1 MNITASHTTGPNSRR
16 NRPARANRCGAV
28 LVEFALVLPIL
39 VTIVLAAIDFG
50 RFAHSHIAVTN
61 SARVG
66 AGYACTH
73 PFTTGTQ
80 SLWQTKIREAV
91 KNEMQGVANYDNTL
105 LAMTSPLV
113 TTDSDGQKRVR
124 VEVKYPFQTLV
135 TWPFVPSSFLMTRA
149 VEMRF
154 IR

>member
-1 MNITASHTTGPNSRR
+1 MNITASSVAGPTIRHSRR
-16 NRPARANRCGAV
+16 ARADRCGAV
-28 LVEFALVLPIL
+28 LVEFALILPIL
-39 VTIVLAAIDFG
+39 VAIVLAAIDFG

-66 AGYACTH
+66 AGYACMH

-80 SLWQTKIREAV
+80 ALWQAKIREAV
-91 KNEMQGVANYDNTL
+91 KNEMQGVVNYDNTL
-105 LAMTSPLV
+105 LTMTSPQV

-124 VEVKYPFQTLV
+124 IEVKYPFHTLV
-135 TWPFVPSSFLMTRA
+135 TWPFIPNNFLMTRA

-154 IR
+154 MR

>member
-1 MNITASHTTGPNSRR
+1 MRVCPRTMRVRCH
-16 NRPARANRCGAV
+16 ARDGRSGAV
-28 LVEFALVLPIL
+28 LIEFALILPLL
-39 VTIVLAAIDFG
+39 VTIALAAIDYG
-50 RFAHSHIAVTN
+50 RFAHAHMAVTN

-66 AGYACTH
+66 AGYAAMH

-80 SLWQTKIREAV
+80 SIWQSKIRDAV
-91 KNEMQGVANYDNTL
+91 KKEMQGISNYDDTKL
-105 LAMTSPLV
+105 TMTAPQV
-113 TTDSDGQKRVR
+113 TTDSDGQRRVR

-135 TWPFVPSSFLMTRA
+135 TWPFLPHTFQMTRA

>member
-1 MNITASHTTGPNSRR
+1 MNKPASNVAVSTTCHSRR
-16 NRPARANRCGAV
+16 ARADRCGAV
-28 LVEFALVLPIL
+28 LVEFGLILPIL

-66 AGYACTH
+66 AGYACMH
-73 PFTTGTQ
+73 PYTAGTE
-80 SLWQTKIREAV
+80 SLWQAKIREAAA
-91 KNEMQGVANYDNTL
+91 NEMQGVANYDDL
-105 LAMTSPLV
+105 LLTMTSPQV

-135 TWPFVPSSFLMTRA
+135 TWPFLPNTFLMTRA

>member
-1 MNITASHTTGPNSRR
+1 MNRTGSHIKVGNTRHCRR
-16 NRPARANRCGAV
+16 ARANRCGAV
-28 LVEFALVLPIL
+28 LVEFALILPIL

-66 AGYACTH
+66 AGYACMH
-73 PFTTGTQ
+73 PFTSGTQ
-80 SLWQTKIREAV
+80 SLWQAKIREAA
-91 KNEMQGVANYDNTL
+91 KNEMQGVVNYDDTL
-105 LAMTSPLV
+105 LTMTSPQV

-135 TWPFVPSSFLMTRA
+135 TWPFVPHSFLMTR
-149 VEMRF
+149 
-154 IR
+154 